1 MRFNSKLIINS
12 SYSKGYYAY
21 KNVWHPIVG
30 DESLICEQEKTNE
43 YDRNAVPIMFDDC
56 ISKKVVQHVPFNWS
70 KLAPKIPAVSK
81 LSYLP
86 RRDWK
91 ANELRC
97 WIWPGNTS

>member
-21 KNVWHPIVG
+21 KDVWHPIVG

-43 YDRNAVPIMFDDC
+43 YDRNAVPTMFDDC

-70 KLAPKIPAVSK
+70 KLAPKFLQFP
-81 LSYLP
+81 SYRICLVVTGEQM
-86 RRDWK
+86 
-91 ANELRC
+91 N
-97 WIWPGNTS
+97 